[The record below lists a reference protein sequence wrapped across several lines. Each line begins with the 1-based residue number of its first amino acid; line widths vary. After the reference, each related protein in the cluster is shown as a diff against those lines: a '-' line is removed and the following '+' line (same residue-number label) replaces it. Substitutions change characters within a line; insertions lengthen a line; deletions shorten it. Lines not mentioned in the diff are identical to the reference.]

1 MYTGLLSN
9 DKRFLLA
16 NKCWYDAKRLG
27 KGAMRLRNGDGGT
40 GKQGWRHGAASFCAY
55 AKHFTGI
62 RKMVYE
68 PTQKNFTC
76 VRKIAGLKK
85 Q

>member
-16 NKCWYDAKRLG
+16 NKCWFDAKRLG
-27 KGAMRLRNGDGGT
+27 KGAMRLRNGGRGT
-40 GKQGWRHGAASFCAY
+40 GKQGRRHGAVSFCAY
-55 AKHFTGI
+55 AKRFTGI

-68 PTQKNFTC
+68 PTQNTLRAYAK
-76 VRKIAGLKK
+76 
-85 Q
+85 